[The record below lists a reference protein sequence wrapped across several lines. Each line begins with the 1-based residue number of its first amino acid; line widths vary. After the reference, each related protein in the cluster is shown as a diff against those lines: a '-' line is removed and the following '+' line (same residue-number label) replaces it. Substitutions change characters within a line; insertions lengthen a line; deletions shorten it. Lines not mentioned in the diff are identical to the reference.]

1 MIFDSNQAW
10 REAVASV
17 SANRDVLVPVAGVFF
32 LLPAIISTLFLS
44 DVQATILSNLGNP
57 DVAEQAM
64 EGLPGQCLTVGLS
77 AAIVQLI
84 GFLALL
90 ALLTDRQRPTVGQAI
105 VTGIKSLPTLIAASV
120 LFVVG
125 YVLVATLVT
134 MLAAGLGAL
143 LNFPALTVVLSLLM
157 LAAVVYVMVK
167 LSLTLPVIIIEK
179 VTNPVAALVRSWQLT
194 KGQSLRLFV
203 FYVLLFLA
211 YAVISIV
218 FAFLFMGL
226 VSVVT
231 KPGTMSLLLTGV
243 VSGVVGAAASVLMTA
258 IFAAI
263 HRQFAGP
270 STGAISQ
277 TFD

>member
-64 EGLPGQCLTVGLS
+64 EGHLGQFLTVGLG